1 MNPAMS
7 TSPAVRAEAQR
18 NRILCAALKCF
29 IEHGFHAASMANI
42 ADTAQMSA
50 GLMYR
55 YFENKSA
62 IVQAIVARQ
71 LQEGRAQI
79 EQLRTSADLAA
90 SILQT
95 YRLWLA
101 RDPSVMNPALYLE
114 MSAEATRDPQIA
126 AVLRESDAAILQD
139 LQAWMARARDDGG
152 LGLAPDVAARRAHLL
167 MQVWSGLAV
176 SAARH
181 PEQDPAV
188 MQAVIENFVARLV
201 LP

>member
-1 MNPAMS
+1 MNAAAG
-7 TSPAVRAEAQR
+7 TSSGTRAEAQR
-18 NRILCAALKCF
+18 DRILCAALKCF

-79 EQLRTSADLAA
+79 EQLRTSADLSA

-188 MQAVIENFVARLV
+188 MQAVIENFVGRLV